1 MVMSGPAD
9 DDESRRAQF
18 IELAVSIARN
28 GRENEANSIGAIGEK
43 LRSEGV
49 C

>member
-18 IELAVSIARN
+18 IRN